1 MWESCSEEV
10 ERRGLV
16 SVGAEEGGRDFW
28 AFRRRERMVCV
39 VREERMVDACKE
51 RCAFR
56 EDTGSC

>member
-1 MWESCSEEV
+1 MWESWSEDV

-16 SVGAEEGGRDFW
+16 SVGAEEGGWCFW
-28 AFRRRERMVCV
+28 LFRRRERMDWV

-51 RCAFR
+51 RWAFR